1 MRTIR
6 VYGQLARFLK
16 RRAFRAEV
24 ASAAEAVRFLVANFP
39 QVEAHMAQQHYHVSV
54 GDRALEPEELHEPA
68 GQSEITIVPVI
79 GGAGA
84 AGRIIGGVAL
94 VAAAFMIGQP
104 WLGPYAFSMITGVGA
119 SLALGGVAQLLT
131 PVPRIAGPGAAA
143 RISRSPGA
151 TRAVFW
157 RKRAVRLQIDT
168 KQFSRKPGGSKRSR
182 PHQRQNLD
190 KCCAKASDSAVRAPR
205 VWRRSL
211 GGRPCAVCDVLGGC
225 AKAFVP

>member
-54 GDRALEPEELHEPA
+54 GDRALESEQLHEPA
-68 GQSEITIVPVI
+68 GHSEITIVPVI

-84 AGRIIGGVAL
+84 VGRIIAGVAL
-94 VAAAFMIGQP
+94 VAAAFAIGQP
-104 WLGPYAFSMITGVGA
+104 WLGPMAFSLITGVGA

-131 PVPRIAGPGAAA
+131 PVPRTAGPGATTAMASANSARPDNNDPRKSYSFSSIQNVTRQGVPVPLIFGEVIVGSVVISGAISVDQVAA
-143 RISRSPGA
+143 
-151 TRAVFW
+151 
-157 RKRAVRLQIDT
+157 
-168 KQFSRKPGGSKRSR
+168 
-182 PHQRQNLD
+182 
-190 KCCAKASDSAVRAPR
+190 
-205 VWRRSL
+205 
-211 GGRPCAVCDVLGGC
+211 
-225 AKAFVP
+225 